1 MPIQLSPGVNVS
13 EIDLTTIVPAVGT
26 STGGIAGLFNWG
38 PIGQLLLLSS
48 ETDLVNNYGPP
59 TNNNAETWFSAANFL
74 SYGSALY
81 VSRAGNVTNAT
92 SSSVGNWTAVANA
105 ASAYTTNAVFNVTN
119 SDDYAI
125 KSGGATFKTLTDVHW
140 IAKYPGALGNSLQ
153 VSVCDNANVYS
164 SNLVAITGTGFAI
177 ASNTATINCLGST
190 ATAAATAWAALTV
203 GDYIVVGNSTVGTQ
217 YLQISSKGSSSP
229 STNQFT
235 LSFYNTYNLSTAVN
249 IASSGGTTLQRFW
262 QHYNSVTGAPG
273 QSSYVGQFG
282 NTSANDE
289 LHVVVIDNKG
299 LFTGVP
305 GQTLEV
311 WSGLS
316 RATDAQTSDGT
327 TNYFGTV
334 INQSSKYIWQANPP
348 YGSATYSNTALSVA
362 STSSTVPET
371 ISFIGGND
379 GASESTIASLSDI
392 GTLTTAWDV
401 FNSTENVNVSLLVGG
416 KSTGTAQLSNYIINN
431 IANVR
436 KDCVVFISP
445 QSSDVVQVPGQ
456 ELTKV
461 TAFRNAV
468 VPTSYA
474 VMDSGYKY
482 QYDKYNDVY
491 RYIPLNG
498 DTAGL
503 CVYTD
508 NVRDPWWS
516 PAGFTR
522 GQIKNVVKLAYN
534 PKKAERDVLYSA
546 GVNPIV
552 TFPGQGTIL
561 YGDKTLSAK
570 PSAFD
575 RINVRRLFIALEKS
589 ISIAAQSYLFEFNDE
604 FTRAQFVQL
613 VTPFLKDVQGRRGI
627 YDFKVV
633 CDSTNNTQAVIDS
646 NRFVGD
652 IYIKP
657 ARSINFIQLNFVA
670 VRSGV
675 EFSEIVG
682 KF

>member
-1 MPIQLSPGVNVS
+1 MPIQISPGVNVS

-26 STGGIAGLFNWG
+26 SAGGIAGLFNWG

-81 VSRAGNVTNAT
+81 VSRAGNVTNTT
-92 SSSVGNWTAVANA
+92 SSAVGNWTAVANVS
-105 ASAYTTNAVFNVTN
+105 SAYTTNAVFNVTN

-125 KSGGATFKTLTDVHW
+125 KSGNAAFTSLTDIRW

-153 VSVCDNANVYS
+153 VSVCDNAVEYS
-164 SNLVAITGTGFAI
+164 SNLVAITGTGFVI
-177 ASNTATINCLGST
+177 GSNVATINAAG
-190 ATAAATAWAALTV
+190 ATSADAATAWTALTV

-217 YLQISSKGSSSP
+217 YLQISSKGSSP

-249 IASSGGTTLQRFW
+249 IADPAGTTLQRFW
-262 QHYNSVTGAPG
+262 QHYDSVPGAPG

-282 NTSANDE
+282 NTAANDE
-289 LHVVVIDNKG
+289 LHVVVVDDKG

-305 GQTLEV
+305 GQILEV

-316 RATDAQTSDGT
+316 RATDAQNSDGSAD
-327 TNYFGTV
+327 YFKTV
-334 INQSSKYIWQANPP
+334 INQSSKYIWLANPP
-348 YGSATYSNTALSVA
+348 SGYSNTAALIA
-362 STSSTVPET
+362 STSSSVPET
-371 ISFIGGND
+371 LSFVRGND
-379 GASESTIASLSDI
+379 GASESMIASFSDI

-401 FNSTENVNVSLLVGG
+401 FNSTENVDVSLLIGG
-416 KSTGTAQLSNYIINN
+416 KSTGPAAQLSNYIINN

-456 ELTKV
+456 ELSKV
-461 TAFRNAV
+461 TTFRNAV
-468 VPTSYA
+468 VPSSYA

-534 PKKAERDVLYSA
+534 PKKADRDVLYSA

-575 RINVRRLFIALEKS
+575 RINVRRLFIVLEKS
-589 ISIAAQSYLFEFNDE
+589 IAIAAQSSLFEFNDE
-604 FTRAQFVQL
+604 FTRSQFVQL

-633 CDSTNNTQAVIDS
+633 CDGTNNTPAVIDS